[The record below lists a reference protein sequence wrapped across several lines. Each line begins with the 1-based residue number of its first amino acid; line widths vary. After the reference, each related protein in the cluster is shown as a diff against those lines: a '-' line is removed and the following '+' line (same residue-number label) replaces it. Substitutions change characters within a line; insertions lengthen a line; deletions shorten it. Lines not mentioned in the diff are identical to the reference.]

1 MIHEPIAGRQVRMGF
16 FRATKG
22 GTPTLRC
29 FCGFAFMKCRV
40 CTLPETKHCYIAPE
54 NGWLEDYDLFFL
66 LGWPIFRG
74 ELLVSGSV
82 HPKKIN
88 SPGN

>member
-22 GTPTLRC
+22 ALQQRLG

-40 CTLPETKHCYIAPE
+40 CTLPETKQFAPE
-54 NGWLEDYDLFFL
+54 NGWLEDYIFFSF
-66 LGWPIFRG
+66 WDDPIFRG
-74 ELLVSGSV
+74 ELLVSRSV
-82 HPKKIN
+82 HPPKI
-88 SPGN
+88 